1 MHVVNLSEDILYLD
15 PVQTGALWL
24 ISNIKIKFVE

>member
-24 ISNIKIKFVE
+24 IHMYQI